1 MPQLSLPFVGD
12 WNSHPLTQG
21 YGPVPPPLFKESRE
35 PSLYGHP
42 KFHSGIDIGM
52 LIGTQIIAA
61 AAGTVVVSGWAENNG
76 YVGFGNVVTID
87 HGDGLTTL
95 YGHNSQLQV
104 APGQAVARG
113 QPIALSGSTGWSS
126 GPHSHFQTQT
136 GLGYHP
142 VDPTQY
148 LSGVAATPSYD
159 PTTNPL
165 GLAPSSGA
173 PIGASGGGILS
184 YSDVIYYARGAG
196 IPENQLA
203 TCAAIAMA
211 ESSLNPLAVN
221 TKNSDGST
229 DRGLWQIN
237 SVHCQPTGPY
247 NAQALFDPA
256 YNAAA
261 MAAIYRA
268 RGNWS
273 DWSTYTTTNPKLSYR
288 QYLSDAQAA
297 VAATPLGY
305 TPSVGASVAPVD
317 GSATGI
323 PTTPADTSAQLPVI
337 KITVA
342 PVTPRL
348 DLFRSVADKFGAA
361 LVWIDGHYIFPQAL
375 TFTVSEFYAPSQ
387 FDATLYG
394 GHLNAAVRAALK
406 AKDFTQIIIY
416 GGFVDTLPAVV
427 DQLLPLWTGVVE
439 GPTIDIEK
447 ATHALSG
454 PDYSGVLSDNNAT
467 SSALSQFANQT
478 GAQIVTSLVAA
489 HNRPGQPGLTVRAD
503 SSVLQGQAF
512 GSDVLKTRQSGT
524 TEWDIATQMAQDE
537 TKTLYWEG
545 TELVYIDLPPEGHP
559 LYLNY
564 RVAGEPSLI
573 SNPVVTYQK
582 HAKRDYQTDV
592 VSYDRT
598 TGNKVGPA
606 IGGNHDATTVAG
618 DTLPPGSSQQAC
630 QRRADWLANVLAAT
644 EYTLTF
650 TVEGIVPLARGQA
663 VIIVSDD
670 EEMAL
675 YNGQKWY
682 PTERKFAWDAG
693 STGAAGGGWSMQLTC
708 TNRPYTVSRT
718 VSAATAAA
726 SGTGP

>member
-12 WNSHPLTQG
+12 WNSHPLLQG
-21 YGPVPPPLFKESRE
+21 WGPSALSWEPPLFG
-35 PSLYGHP
+35 YGH
-42 KFHSGIDIGM
+42 FHAGLDFGM
-52 LIGTQIIAA
+52 PPGTTILAA
-61 AAGTVVVSGWAENNG
+61 AAGTVVVAGLAENNG
-76 YVGFGNVVTID
+76 YFGFGVMIALD
-87 HGDGLTTL
+87 HGDGMTTI
-95 YGHNSQLQV
+95 YGHCQQALVGASQT
-104 APGQAVARG
+104 VARG
-113 QPIALSGSTGWSS
+113 QPIALSDTTGNA
-126 GPHSHFQTQT
+126 GHTPHLHFQVDQ

-142 VDPTQY
+142 VEPTQY
-148 LSGVAATPSYD
+148 LSGVAATATYD
-159 PTTNPL
+159 PTSNPL
-165 GLAPSSGA
+165 GLSSPSAGA
-173 PIGASGGGILS
+173 PVGASGGGVLS

-196 IPENQLA
+196 IPDGQLA

-211 ESSLNPLAVN
+211 ESSRDPLNIN
-221 TKNSDGST
+221 TKNSDGSI

-237 SVHCQPTGPY
+237 SVHCQPKGPY

-268 RGNWS
+268 KGNWS
-273 DWSTYTTTNPKLSYR
+273 DWSTYTTTVAKLSYR

-297 VAATPLGY
+297 VAATPPGY
-305 TPSVGASVAPVD
+305 TPSVGASVASAD
-317 GSATGI
+317 GSSAGVA
-323 PTTPADTSAQLPVI
+323 TTPADTSAQLPVI

-342 PVTPRL
+342 PMTPRL
-348 DLFRSVADKFGAA
+348 DLFHSVADRFGAA

-375 TFTVSEFYAPSQ
+375 TFTASEFYAPSQ

-467 SSALSQFANQT
+467 SSALDQFANQT

-545 TELVYIDLPPEGHP
+545 TALVYIDLPPEGHP

-582 HAKRDYQTDV
+582 HAKRDYQTEV

-598 TGNKVGPA
+598 TGHKVGPA

-682 PTERKFAWDAG
+682 PTERKFAFSADA
-693 STGAAGGGWSMQLTC
+693 TGTTGGGWSMQLTC

-718 VSAATAAA
+718 VSAATAAT
-726 SGTGP
+726 SGGAGP

>member
-12 WNSHPLTQG
+12 WQTHPLIQGWGPSSLKNEPGLFG
-21 YGPVPPPLFKESRE
+21 YGHFHAGLDFGMPP
-35 PSLYGHP
+35 
-42 KFHSGIDIGM
+42 
-52 LIGTQIIAA
+52 GTTVLAA
-61 AAGTVVVSGWAENNG
+61 AAGTVVVAGWAENNG
-76 YVGFGNVVTID
+76 YTLFGNMVAID
-87 HGDGLTTL
+87 HGDGMTTI
-95 YGHNSQLQV
+95 YGHNQSVLV
-104 APGQAVARG
+104 GAGQTVTRG
-113 QPIALSGSTGWSS
+113 QPIALSDTTGNA
-126 GPHSHFQTQT
+126 GGTPHLHFQVDQ

-142 VDPTQY
+142 VDPTRY
-148 LSGVAATPSYD
+148 LSGVAATPAYD

-165 GLAPSSGA
+165 GLAPSGA

-203 TCAAIAMA
+203 TCVAIAMA

-221 TKNSDGST
+221 DKNSDGSI

-237 SVHCQPTGPY
+237 SVHCQPKGPY

-268 RGNWS
+268 KGNWS
-273 DWSTYTTTNPKLSYR
+273 DWSTYTTTVAKLSYR
-288 QYLSDAQAA
+288 QYVSDARKA

-305 TPSVGASVAPVD
+305 TPSVGATVAPVD
-317 GSATGI
+317 GSTTGI
-323 PTTPADTSAQLPVI
+323 PATPADTSAQLPVI

-394 GHLNAAVRAALK
+394 GHLSKEVRAALK

-489 HNRPGQPGLTVRAD
+489 HNKPGQPGLTVRAE

-524 TEWDIATQMAQDE
+524 TEWDIATQIAQDE

-573 SNPVVTYQK
+573 SGPTITYQK
-582 HAKRDYQTDV
+582 HAKRDY
-592 VSYDRT
+592 RT
-598 TGNKVGPA
+598 ELDFG
-606 IGGNHDATTVAG
+606 H
-618 DTLPPGSSQQAC
+618 S
-630 QRRADWLANVLAAT
+630 
-644 EYTLTF
+644 
-650 TVEGIVPLARGQA
+650 
-663 VIIVSDD
+663 
-670 EEMAL
+670 
-675 YNGQKWY
+675 
-682 PTERKFAWDAG
+682 RKG
-693 STGAAGGGWSMQLTC
+693 
-708 TNRPYTVSRT
+708 
-718 VSAATAAA
+718 
-726 SGTGP
+726 